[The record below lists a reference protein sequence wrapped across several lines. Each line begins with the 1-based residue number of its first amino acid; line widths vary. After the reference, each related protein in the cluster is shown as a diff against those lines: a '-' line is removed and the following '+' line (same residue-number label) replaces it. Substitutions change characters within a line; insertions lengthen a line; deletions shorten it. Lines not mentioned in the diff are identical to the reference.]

1 MITCP
6 RDFRCLLD
14 NNDQLFKCVEEKFFS
29 MKGENREM
37 IISNSTPSQIQKNQ
51 RITGGPIQQM
61 TNEETDLE
69 KQKLVNQLIQQQ
81 NQIEQQKRME
91 KELQERQMK
100 ELMEKERRKV
110 QPIAQQQTV
119 GRNNVGG
126 AVRMSLEDAINSLLE
141 ERKVDPKDR
150 DNVIR
155 QLLNELN
162 QQQQAPRTTTIQPSF
177 QQQQFGANQ
186 NQQFQGINFYFQ

>member
-1 MITCP
+1 
-6 RDFRCLLD
+6 
-14 NNDQLFKCVEEKFFS
+14 